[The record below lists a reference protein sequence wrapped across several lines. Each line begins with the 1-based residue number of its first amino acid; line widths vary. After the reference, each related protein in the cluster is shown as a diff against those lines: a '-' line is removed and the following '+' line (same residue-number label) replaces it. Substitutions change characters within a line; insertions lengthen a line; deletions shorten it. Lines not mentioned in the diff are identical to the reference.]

1 MTTIYNMS
9 AGFLVTY
16 IASKGDK
23 GDGISMEEVFKRLS
37 VEMGGDGKSITK
49 KQLDDYIKNA
59 ESGNIEVDESKL
71 KALKNIQA
79 NWDNISH
86 GKDQI
91 TFEDM
96 KGYYILLAATM
107 TGNFQRTEI
116 EDKHKDKNED
126 NDKTS
131 SQKKD
136 VSDYLQKKYGL
147 NSKDEI
153 KQSHLEDLL
162 NELLTQKN
170 RNTDANSDL
179 ESTLIDTV
187 THMIASYNK
196 TSTVETEA

>member
-1 MTTIYNMS
+1 MSVIYNMS

-23 GDGISMEEVFKRLS
+23 GEGISMEDIFKRLS

-59 ESGNIEVDESKL
+59 ESGTIEVDESKL

-91 TFEDM
+91 TFDDM
-96 KGYYILLAATM
+96 KGFYILLAATM

-116 EDKHKDKNED
+116 EDKDKNED
-126 NDKTS
+126 EDKTS
-131 SQKKD
+131 SQEKD

-147 NSKDEI
+147 HSKDEI
-153 KQSHLEDLL
+153 KKSHLDELL
-162 NELLTQKN
+162 NDLLTQKN
-170 RNTDANSDL
+170 KNVDANSDL